1 MTMTWKI
8 SFYSGG
14 KINHS
19 ETIRLR
25 MQPIFSTSAS
35 TTSPGFSHQGVW
47 SGFRPGGDAP
57 RGARGQHIA
66 GVEPHLRPI
75 RDHSAD
81 TKDHV
86 TEIGILTHFAVNR

>member
-1 MTMTWKI
+1 MTMTWEI
-8 SFYSGG
+8 SFYSGVQNQSFG
-14 KINHS
+14 NNAI
-19 ETIRLR
+19 TQAADFFYFGFDDIARL
-25 MQPIFSTSAS
+25 QP
-35 TTSPGFSHQGVW
+35 PGRLVALS
-47 SGFRPGGDAP
+47 PGGDAP

-66 GVEPHLRPI
+66 GVKPHLRPI

>member
-1 MTMTWKI
+1 MAMTWEI
-8 SFYSGG
+8 SFYSGAKPIIRKRSG
-14 KINHS
+14 YAGS
-19 ETIRLR
+19 RFFLLRLR
-25 MQPIFSTSAS
+25 RHRPASA
-35 TTSPGFSHQGVW
+35 TRAFGRAFARRR
-47 SGFRPGGDAP
+47 RPAGCP
-57 RGARGQHIA
+57 GQHIA